1 MALVQD
7 GVIAESVPKRNFKR
21 HCRTESADFA
31 GPNPLFW
38 RFARLKVTVFQ
49 DARGQG
55 RGAVEAAV
63 KLAKGDRVQLQQVV
77 LNLILNGI
85 EAMSAVMRQPRVL
98 RVRSQIEGPGDLLI
112 AVEDS
117 GPGHHRRSA
126 RSIRRRKR
134 AMQL

>member
-21 HCRTESADFA
+21 HRRTESADFA
-31 GPNPLFW
+31 GRNPLFW
-38 RFARLKVTVFQ
+38 QFGRLKVTVFQ

-85 EAMSAVMRQPRVL
+85 EAMSAVMRQL

>member
-85 EAMSAVMRQPRVL
+85 EAMSAVMRQL